1 MALIMLAIIPLLGGT
16 GAIMSRFLTKYTTQA
31 QNSFAEAGSISEQ
44 AFQSIRTVYAFSLQ
58 KRFSKRYEKKID
70 EASRFGVRG
79 GYALG
84 VGFAFFM
91 FFLFGTFGLAL
102 WFGSRLVSQG
112 QLTGPSVFIIF
123 LSMMIGCMSFVK
135 LPPNISAIAS
145 ARGAA
150 YKIYLII
157 DRVPLIDIDS
167 DQGLSPSTTETLGA
181 IELKNVTFNYPTR
194 PDLVILDGIH
204 IKVEPGM
211 TCAFVGPSGS
221 GKSTVVQLLQRLYDV
236 SSGDVRL
243 DGHNV
248 KDLNV
253 KWLRQQI
260 GVVSQEP
267 VLFNMTIRENLHMGT
282 HLKVSETDI
291 IAACKEANCHKFISE
306 LPQGYETFV
315 GEQGGMLSGGQKQR
329 IAIAR
334 AILKNPSI
342 LLLDEV

>member
-1 MALIMLAIIPLLGGT
+1 MALIMLVIIPLLGGS
-16 GAIMSRFLTKYTTQA
+16 GAGMAFFLTKYTTKA
-31 QNSFAEAGSISEQ
+31 QNSFAEAGSIAEQ

-58 KRFSKRYEKKID
+58 SRFSRRYEEKIE
-70 EASRFGVRG
+70 EASQFGVKG

-91 FFLFGTFGLAL
+91 FFMFGTFGLAL
-102 WFGSRLVSQG
+102 WFGSLLVIQG
-112 QLTGPSVFIIF
+112 HLSGPSVFIIF

-135 LPPNISAIAS
+135 LPPNLSAIAS

-150 YKIYLII
+150 YKIYMII
-157 DRVPLIDIDS
+157 DRKPVIDVDS
-167 DQGLSPSTTETLGA
+167 EEGLTPTETLGA
-181 IELKNVTFNYPTR
+181 IELKNVNFQYPTR
-194 PDLVILDGIH
+194 PDLMILDGLD

-236 SSGDVRL
+236 SSGEVCL

-267 VLFNMTIRENLHMGT
+267 VLFNMTIRENLLMGT
-282 HLKVSETDI
+282 HRKVSDSEI
-291 IAACKEANCHKFISE
+291 IDACREANCHKFISE